1 MATPPERAA
10 ATRNRL
16 LAALPAP
23 QLQRLL
29 PALEPIELT
38 WKQPFY
44 EADAPIRFVHFPLT
58 GVASLVTTM
67 EDGVVVEVAT
77 VGNEGLVGLP
87 VFLGTDV
94 SPLTAFVQVPGA
106 AVRMPAA
113 ALEEEARSGGA
124 LSEILRR
131 YTQAFL
137 VQLARSSAC
146 NRRHSTEER
155 CARWLLM
162 THDRV
167 GADEFPLTQE
177 FLSQMLGVR
186 RAAVSVAA
194 GLLQKAG
201 LISYRWG
208 RITVL
213 DRGGL
218 ENTACECYRIIRN
231 EYDRLL
237 G

>member
-16 LAALPAP
+16 LAALPEP

-29 PALEPIELT
+29 PALEPTELT
-38 WKQPFY
+38 WRQAFY
-44 EADAPIRFVHFPLT
+44 EADAPIRFVHFLLT

-67 EDGVVVEVAT
+67 EDGAVVEVAT

-87 VFLGTDV
+87 VFLGTDI

-106 AVRMPAA
+106 AVRMRPE
-113 ALEEEARSGGA
+113 ALEEEVRNGGA

-146 NRRHSTEER
+146 NRRHSIEER
-155 CARWLLM
+155 CARGLLM

-186 RAAVSVAA
+186 RSAVSVAA
-194 GLLQKAG
+194 GRLQKAG

-231 EYDRLL
+231 EYERLL